1 MKNYTLRLKNTSE
14 AELQRFDQFMLQILR
29 ENYERKKDEARNN
42 ILIGNH
48 YATSI
53 SINEVIV
60 AIRKMPKK
68 LHKPITIL
76 SLLNIQGQYVLEPN
90 VQRKY
95 IDSQGNEKSGLIFL
109 KCNNF
114 LSLNLIKPKG
124 DVEFNTFHN
133 TFQLNIYEAED
144 FGDKA
149 LQFSTES
156 YELFELL
163 VAELGYSPSD
173 TFIQSVKQKYQDKFK
188 EAYNNP
194 DKLDVLYETLPK
206 ITWNDISDDDLFT
219 HLGLIVDSIYTPLIN
234 STLAGI
240 GNTNEEQAIL
250 NILYAYKNRKD
261 LYDKFNGSETAL
273 LLKIYDKLIGEEQK
287 DLMLFLYKLV
297 EENDSSKPTDT
308 VYFDNSYY
316 LFRNTHLKTEL
327 NGTQIVINNYKENYV
342 STQQNNLRPTFQQLK
357 NETADLTQKSYI
369 PISYI
374 SNKSFKPLAKLNFGT
389 KMNDDE
395 LLGDDKTFVL
405 AIKLHNL
412 AYGKANWD
420 LFDIA
425 TDLLSLLSAAGMV
438 RIIAARGVAL
448 TAKVIAGAAIT
459 KDVIHY
465 TMLSQNTLQKWH
477 DNGYGWLANLWM
489 GISIGTDLL
498 SLSLPYLSRI
508 GKEGKAATELAET
521 EKDITQINKIVEE
534 ANQIV
539 KAETGKDVTK
549 MSEKQFD
556 KFIRKLEKNDELIDS
571 QPKPSYK
578 EGFKYYSART
588 PKASEIP
595 VKLRRQARLLI
606 KKVDDEIEQLYEI
619 ENTSGLS
626 KGKKVILNKKG
637 KAFIDHK
644 WLNDRILV
652 AGMIHRDKKLGEII
666 ITKTNFPKAEMEN
679 FLRSKSWARGEVDLD
694 GIKEIYKMFKDTKYL
709 DYDMHPYIEKLLK
722 SHFEEIKKGIKHPN
736 VYVWGRT
743 GGLPGTHAEVLA
755 LNDLL
760 WTLEKKGVKLT
771 DEVLKGFVGY
781 NKKIIDQDYM
791 IRCGDCQLI
800 LKDVLF
806 LEKIEKYKN

>member
-29 ENYERKKDEARNN
+29 ENYERKKTEARNN

-48 YATSI
+48 YAASI
-53 SINEVIV
+53 GINEVIA
-60 AIRKMPKK
+60 AIRKMPKT

-188 EAYNNP
+188 EANNNP

-234 STLAGI
+234 SILAGI

-273 LLKIYDKLIGEEQK
+273 LVKIYDKLIGEEQK

-316 LFRNTHLKTEL
+316 LFRNTHLKTKL

-342 STQQNNLRPTFQQLK
+342 STQQNNLQPTFQQLK
-357 NETADLTQKSYI
+357 NETADLTQKSYS

-498 SLSLPYLSRI
+498 SLSLPDLSRI
-508 GKEGKAATELAET
+508 VKEGEGAINLVEEVEEASSIRKTFESAKAALKQKYSEFLEI
-521 EKDITQINKIVEE
+521 KFQINKKRQKILEDLKITINEKTDNINNAIDTLFPPHNYSPRLVTVGVDFEVVQESKPIFQGPLEAAKKFVNKIEDSFKSGKNYLRRKKERFFKEDEIVIIRKDVLNTSGVKVGNHYQLIYHNKKAGKDYYIHLIGAQNEIVE
-534 ANQIV
+534 
-539 KAETGKDVTK
+539 
-549 MSEKQFD
+549 
-556 KFIRKLEKNDELIDS
+556 IRRGENTINL
-571 QPKPSYK
+571 
-578 EGFKYYSART
+578 F
-588 PKASEIP
+588 EIP
-595 VKLRRQARLLI
+595 VADRKVIKVEGNVKHGISKLE
-606 KKVDDEIEQLYEI
+606 DDYV
-619 ENTSGLS
+619 LS
-626 KGKKVILNKKG
+626 KGIKYDGGTVDCFKVLEPTIKKANSKISFKPYKKSNQLNK
-637 KAFIDHK
+637 
-644 WLNDRILV
+644 
-652 AGMIHRDKKLGEII
+652 GE
-666 ITKTNFPKAEMEN
+666 KEMDFSEINLEN
-679 FLRSKSWARGEVDLD
+679 FNNLPT
-694 GIKEIYKMFKDTKYL
+694 TK
-709 DYDMHPYIEKLLK
+709 
-722 SHFEEIKKGIKHPN
+722 
-736 VYVWGRT
+736 
-743 GGLPGTHAEVLA
+743 
-755 LNDLL
+755 
-760 WTLEKKGVKLT
+760 
-771 DEVLKGFVGY
+771 
-781 NKKIIDQDYM
+781 
-791 IRCGDCQLI
+791 
-800 LKDVLF
+800 
-806 LEKIEKYKN
+806 